1 MKNDL
6 AEVLRNLFMSELYR
20 CELPANFSG
29 RIAQEFD
36 WADLSTRVRDHVEKE
51 QDETASEIQE
61 AEAAC
66 EEYLQG
72 FRDSGI

>member
-1 MKNDL
+1 
-6 AEVLRNLFMSELYR
+6 MSELYR
-20 CELPANFSG
+20 YELPANFSG

-36 WADLSTRVRDHVEKE
+36 WADLSTRVRDHVEKTTK
-51 QDETASEIQE
+51 TASEIQE